1 MLETGADILAQHALL
16 KSERTVYEN
25 TWNDIADDV
34 LGLRNFD
41 LQKATKGQT
50 RYKQMYDQTGLHW
63 GMLLVS
69 TMHGLVT
76 NPGARWHQAEVPR
89 GIRDLGENNDYLTHI
104 DEVLDML
111 YKSDR
116 HGFPTAATEWWIDHI
131 FLGTSAMY
139 TADIPGVG
147 PVDYA
152 RPLGE
157 IVIDE
162 GHDGRVDTVY
172 RTSRPTARQFI
183 QKYGPDVHPNTTLIS
198 EKDPNT
204 EIEVVHLIH
213 PRSDLT
219 MGSPASFDNRN
230 MRSVHVVQSDKMIIK
245 ESGLHSDP
253 WQVAR
258 WMKEAGE
265 KYGRSPAWTA
275 LSDCQTASEMSRVIL
290 ESGQKAL
297 EPSLLLPDEGML
309 TQLDTS
315 PRGINI
321 YRAGALDRDS
331 IGQMPSGELSNSSV
345 ESLQNTRSQIKNAF
359 HGDLIQMFSEAVPT
373 ATQALGN
380 EEKAARMLLAIVARA
395 ASEFAAKNLRRKF
408 AVAQR
413 AGMFDDPPDSLN
425 GVPIFIRYLSP
436 VMKAQ
441 KQMETR
447 AILNT
452 YAAAQVLQPFHPDV
466 MDNYDGDFY
475 AREIAENEG
484 ANLAGLVPTDIRD
497 AVREQ
502 RAKDEEIQRQLDMMS
517 QGSEA
522 IGKALP
528 ALQKATEGLGAQA
541 A

>member
-1 MLETGADILAQHALL
+1 MLETGADILAQYSML
-16 KSERTVYEN
+16 KSDRAQYET
-25 TWNDIADDV
+25 TWNNIADDI

-41 LQKATKGQT
+41 MNQATKGQT
-50 RYKQMYDQTGLHW
+50 RYEQMYDQTGLHW

-89 GIRDLGENNDYLTHI
+89 GIRDLGENNDYLIHI
-104 DEVLDML
+104 DETLDML

-116 HGFPTAATEWWIDHI
+116 HGFPTAATEWWIDHV
-131 FLGTSAMY
+131 FFGTAGMY

-157 IVIDE
+157 LVIDE
-162 GHDGRVDTVY
+162 GHDGLVDTVY

-183 QKYGPDVHPNTTLIS
+183 QKYGPDVHPETTAIAKTEPS
-198 EKDPNT
+198 R
-204 EIEVVHLIH
+204 EIEVVHLVH
-213 PRSDLT
+213 PRADLEI
-219 MGSPASFDNRN
+219 GSPATFDRRAI
-230 MRSVHVVQSDKMIIK
+230 RSVHVVFSDKTIIR
-245 ESGLHSDP
+245 EAGMHSDP

-258 WMKEAGE
+258 WLKEAGE
-265 KYGRSPAWTA
+265 KYGRGPAHMA
-275 LSDCQTASEMSRVIL
+275 LSDCQTASEMARIIL

-297 EPSLLLPDEGML
+297 DPALMLPEDGVL

-321 YRAGALDRDS
+321 YRAGALDKDAIR
-331 IGQMPSGELSNSSV
+331 QMPSGELSRSSN
-345 ESLQNTRSQIKNAF
+345 EALENTRSQIKNAF
-359 HGDLIQMFSEAVPT
+359 HGDLIQMFDSNT

-380 EEKAARMLLAIVARA
+380 EEKASRILLATVARA

-408 AVAQR
+408 DVAKR
-413 AGMFDDPPDSLN
+413 AGMFDDPPDSLE
-425 GVPIFIRYLSP
+425 GVPIAIRYLSP
-436 VMKAQ
+436 VMRAQ
-441 KQMETR
+441 KQLETR
-447 AILNT
+447 SILNT
-452 YAAAQVLQPFHPDV
+452 YAAAQTLQPFHPDI

-484 ANLAGLVPTDIRD
+484 ANLAGLIPIDVRD
-497 AVREQ
+497 AIREQ

-528 ALQKATEGLGAQA
+528 ALQNATQGLGAQA